1 MTPPSRSQAN
11 RKTVRNLAL
20 VALAMFAFGYAL
32 SPLYDVLCQV
42 TGLGGKTGRTDART
56 VAVAPVDQGR
66 TVTVEFTGNAVTGLP
81 WEFRS
86 LTKKLDVHPGETTV
100 VKYLVRNPT
109 DETITGQAIPSVT
122 PFQSAA
128 YFKKIECFCF
138 TQQTLKPGETREMP
152 VQFVVEAGLDKDVHT
167 ITLSYAFFNTDKK
180 SAHKY
185 GGNEVPAAP
194 AHEHHAHGPATATG
208 G

>member
-1 MTPPSRSQAN
+1 MTAHPQPN
-11 RKTVRNLAL
+11 RKTVRNLVL
-20 VALAMFAFGYAL
+20 VALAMFGFGYAL

-42 TGLGGKTGRTDART
+42 TGIGGKTGRTDAQT
-56 VAVAPVDQGR
+56 VAVAPVDRSR

-100 VKYLVRNPT
+100 VKYLVRNLT
-109 DETITGQAIPSVT
+109 DESISGQAIPSVT

-128 YFKKIECFCF
+128 HFKKLECFCF

-185 GGNEVPAAP
+185 GGSEVPAAP
-194 AHEHHAHGPATATG
+194 AHEHHAHGPATANG